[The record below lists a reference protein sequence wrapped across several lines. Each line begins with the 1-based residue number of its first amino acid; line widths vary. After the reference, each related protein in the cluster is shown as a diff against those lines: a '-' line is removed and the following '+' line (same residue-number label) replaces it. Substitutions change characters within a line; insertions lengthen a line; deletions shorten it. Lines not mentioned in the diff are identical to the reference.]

1 MAERKGPEGEQAG
14 HDPVES
20 GRHEDRSHAE
30 VARDSA
36 PAEGSADEGT
46 ELIDNH
52 RDSDS
57 AESETTE
64 SDAASAGTGGAAVLA
79 FRQRP
84 DDRDNDEL
92 IDFDDFAEEPI
103 DLSAL
108 QADDALLDALG
119 GTNPDVTASADGGR
133 PSLEALLIAWRQ
145 DIDAAPIGDLV
156 DAETAAAAIAAGS
169 RPRRRLKRRHLVPV
183 ATAAAV
189 LMITFTG
196 VGVAAR
202 DAQPGDML
210 WGVAQVLYTDHTRA
224 VVAAS
229 SAREELNTAEG
240 AIEKGNRTAAEAAL
254 RSAQEQMRGVDDEHG
269 LSDLRAA
276 HASLTARMDQDENHQ
291 TSERPTSQ
299 TPPTPTTSPS
309 PSQPLPQQPPPTN
322 SSSQPPTSSTRPTPE
337 PSTSPSETS
346 GTSEHTSSGIGS
358 GLFPPQQQQSS
369 SNP

>member
-20 GRHEDRSHAE
+20 GRHEDRSRGADE
-30 VARDSA
+30 RDQA

-46 ELIDNH
+46 ELIENH
-52 RDSDS
+52 RDSGS

-64 SDAASAGTGGAAVLA
+64 PDAVSGDADVLT
-79 FRQRP
+79 FRPRP
-84 DDRDNDEL
+84 AEDSDEL
-92 IDFDDFAEEPI
+92 VDFDDFGEEPI
-103 DLSAL
+103 DLSEL

-119 GTNPDVTASADGGR
+119 GTNPDVVASTDDER
-133 PSLEALLIAWRQ
+133 PSLEALLVAWRQ

-156 DAETAAAAIAAGS
+156 DVETATAAIAAGS

-210 WGVAQVLYTDHTRA
+210 WGVAQVLYSDRTRA
-224 VVAAS
+224 IVAAS
-229 SAREELNTAEG
+229 SAREDLNTAEG
-240 AIEKGNRTAAEAAL
+240 AIERGNRTAAEAAL
-254 RSAQEQMRGVDDEHG
+254 RSAQEQMQGVDDEHG
-269 LSDLRAA
+269 LSDLKAA
-276 HASLTARMDQDENHQ
+276 HASLTARMGEGEHPQ
-291 TSERPTSQ
+291 TSQQPTSPI
-299 TPPTPTTSPS
+299 PPTPTTSPS
-309 PSQPLPQQPPPTN
+309 PSEPIPPVPPTD
-322 SSSQPPTSSTRPTPE
+322 SSSQPPTSSTSPSE
-337 PSTSPSETS
+337 SSTSPSETS
-346 GTSEHTSSGIGS
+346 GSSAHPSSGWGS
-358 GLFPPQQQQSS
+358 DLFPQRSS

>member
-20 GRHEDRSHAE
+20 GRHEDRSSGADE
-30 VARDSA
+30 RDLT
-36 PAEGSADEGT
+36 PAAGPADEGT
-46 ELIDNH
+46 ELIENH

-64 SDAASAGTGGAAVLA
+64 PDAAPAKPGSADVLA
-79 FRQRP
+79 FRPRP
-84 DDRDNDEL
+84 DDETDEL
-92 IDFDDFAEEPI
+92 VDFDDFDEEPI

-119 GTNPDVTASADGGR
+119 GTNPDIAVSADDER
-133 PSLEALLIAWRQ
+133 PSLEALLVAWRQ

-156 DAETAAAAIAAGS
+156 DADTAATAIAAGS
-169 RPRRRLKRRHLVPV
+169 RPRSRLKRRHLVPV

-210 WGVAQVLYTDHTRA
+210 WGVAQVLYTDHTRS
-224 VVAAS
+224 VQAAS
-229 SAREELNTAEG
+229 SARENLNTAES
-240 AIEKGNRTAAEAAL
+240 AIERGNRNAAEAAL
-254 RSAQEQMRGVDDEHG
+254 RSAQEQMRGVKDEYGEYG

-276 HASLTARMDQDENHQ
+276 HASLTARMDQGNNPQ
-291 TSERPTSQ
+291 TSQQPTSQ

-309 PSQPLPQQPPPTN
+309 PSQPPQPPVPPTG
-322 SSSQPPTSSTRPTPE
+322 SSSQPPTSSTPTE
-337 PSTSPSETS
+337 SSTSPSETS
-346 GTSEHTSSGIGS
+346 GSSENPSSGWGS
-358 GLFPPQQQQSS
+358 GLFPQNSRSTP
-369 SNP
+369 